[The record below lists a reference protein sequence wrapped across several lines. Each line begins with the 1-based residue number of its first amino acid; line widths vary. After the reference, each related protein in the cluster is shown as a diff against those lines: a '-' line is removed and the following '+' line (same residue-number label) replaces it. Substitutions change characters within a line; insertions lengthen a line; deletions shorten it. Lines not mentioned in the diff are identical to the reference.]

1 MRFHGRGGSSFS
13 LEAAFGVISSQVFK
27 QMSAFY
33 INQPGP
39 VTMIFR
45 KKSQVTV
52 SYHVTICC
60 CACSTSEAR
69 LERRVHGCRFPCGG
83 AQNDC
88 TVSSFCFNDR
98 NIYYRHTPDTP
109 DLQNNLLLDLIASFK
124 NMIKLTDVLWKVK
137 MISSSLKCVC
147 KRICKVMLIHHETL
161 NQTPL

>member
-1 MRFHGRGGSSFS
+1 MRFHGRRGSSFS
-13 LEAAFGVISSQVFK
+13 LEAAFCVISSQVFK

-52 SYHVTICC
+52 SYHVPRCC

-88 TVSSFCFNDR
+88 TVSSFCFNNR

-137 MISSSLKCVC
+137 ILLQTLKCVC

-161 NQTPL
+161 NQTHL